1 MTFKM
6 LTRIAVILSFGTF
19 LVQGAIDASVQKTYA
34 DSMTDFTQDFLA
46 VAMKEHGEKNFVF
59 SPFSMHSVLAM
70 LTSGSTDNSTT
81 QKELLNGFG
90 RANVIANIEQLYE
103 QFVKSYKGTDV
114 EKNLKFGNRMWTTP
128 RYFPKINE
136 DYKSKLEN
144 LYGAQFA
151 KFAANNPEKEVNDWV
166 KEVTQGKIDK
176 IVDSVSPETAFLIVN
191 ALFFKASWAKSF
203 DEGKP
208 QEFTKLN
215 GQKVLTP
222 MMNRDSKKQFV
233 AQFTTDLVKGRSDKC
248 IALAIPYEAP
258 DGKGAI
264 GRFEILIVMPEH
276 HRGLQFFQDK
286 AENLVAENFGS
297 DNIIEL
303 ALEALQGKRNNPVD
317 HIVNMPEFKIDTNIE
332 ATTMLRKL
340 YIDAPFDDG
349 EFNRIIQDE
358 PLRVGKVKHRATIEV
373 TKDGTVGAA
382 ASSIELVALSASLSL
397 PKKVDINKPFLFF
410 VRDTDLNAIVFA
422 GKYADPDA

>member
-1 MTFKM
+1 MTLKM
-6 LTRIAVILSFGTF
+6 LIKIAVILSFGTL
-19 LVQGAIDASVQKTYA
+19 LVQGAIDASIQKAYVN
-34 DSMTDFTQDFLA
+34 SMNDFTQDFLA
-46 VAMKEHGEKNFVF
+46 VAWKEQGEKNFVF

-70 LTSGSTDNSTT
+70 LTSGASDNSTT
-81 QKELLNGFG
+81 QEELLSGFG
-90 RANVIANIEQLYE
+90 RAANIENLEEIYGQY
-103 QFVKSYKGTDV
+103 VKSYKGTDV

-128 RYFPKINE
+128 RYFPKIDG

-208 QEFTKLN
+208 TEFTKLN

-264 GRFEILIVMPEH
+264 GRFEILIIMPEH

-286 AENLVAENFGS
+286 AEKLVAENFGS

-349 EFNRIIQDE
+349 EFDRIIQDE

-397 PKKVDINKPFLFF
+397 PKIVDINKPFLFF

>member
-1 MTFKM
+1 M

-19 LVQGAIDASVQKTYA
+19 LVQGAIDASIQKAYVN
-34 DSMTDFTQDFLA
+34 SMNDFAQDFLA
-46 VAMKEHGEKNFVF
+46 VAWKDQGEKNFVF

-70 LTSGSTDNSTT
+70 LTSGASDNSTT
-81 QKELLNGFG
+81 QEELLSGFG
-90 RANVIANIEQLYE
+90 RAANIENLE
-103 QFVKSYKGTDV
+103 QIYGNYVKSYKGTDV

-128 RYFPKINE
+128 RYFPKIDD
-136 DYKSKLEN
+136 DYKSKLED

-151 KFAANNPEKEVNDWV
+151 KFAAKNPEKEVNDWV

-215 GQKVLTP
+215 GDKVLTP

-258 DGKGAI
+258 NGKGSI
-264 GRFEILIVMPEH
+264 GRFEILIIMPEH

-317 HIVNMPEFKIDTNIE
+317 HIINMPEFKIDTNIE
-332 ATTMLRKL
+332 ATAMLRKL

-382 ASSIELVALSASLSL
+382 ASSIELVALSASLSI
-397 PKKVDINKPFLFF
+397 PKVVDINKPFLFF

-422 GKYADPDA
+422 GKYANPDA

>member
-1 MTFKM
+1 M
-6 LTRIAVILSFGTF
+6 LTRIALILSFGTF
-19 LVQGAIDASVQKTYA
+19 LVQGAIDASIQKAYVN
-34 DSMTDFTQDFLA
+34 SMNDFAQDFLA
-46 VAMKEHGEKNFVF
+46 VAWKDQGEKNFVF

-70 LTSGSTDNSTT
+70 LTSGASDNSTT
-81 QKELLNGFG
+81 QEELLSGFG
-90 RANVIANIEQLYE
+90 RAANIENLE
-103 QFVKSYKGTDV
+103 QIYGNYVESYKGTDV

-128 RYFPKINE
+128 RYFPKIDD
-136 DYKSKLEN
+136 DYKSKLED

-151 KFAANNPEKEVNDWV
+151 KFAAKNPEKEVNDWV

-215 GQKVLTP
+215 GDKVLTP

-258 DGKGAI
+258 NGKGTI
-264 GRFEILIVMPEH
+264 GRFEILIIMPEH

-317 HIVNMPEFKIDTNIE
+317 HIINMPEFKIDTNIE
-332 ATTMLRKL
+332 ATAMLRKL

-382 ASSIELVALSASLSL
+382 ASSIELVALSASLSI
-397 PKKVDINKPFLFF
+397 PKVVDINKPFLFF

-422 GKYADPDA
+422 GKYANPDA

>member
-1 MTFKM
+1 M

-19 LVQGAIDASVQKTYA
+19 LVQGAIDASIQKAYVN
-34 DSMTDFTQDFLA
+34 SMNDFAQDFLA
-46 VAMKEHGEKNFVF
+46 VAWKDQGEKNFVF

-70 LTSGSTDNSTT
+70 LTSGASDNSTT
-81 QKELLNGFG
+81 QEELLSGFG
-90 RANVIANIEQLYE
+90 RAANIENLE
-103 QFVKSYKGTDV
+103 QIYGNYVESYKGTDV

-128 RYFPKINE
+128 RYFPKIDD
-136 DYKSKLEN
+136 DYKSKLED

-151 KFAANNPEKEVNDWV
+151 KFAAKNPEKEVNDWV

-215 GQKVLTP
+215 GDKVLTP

-258 DGKGAI
+258 NGKGTI
-264 GRFEILIVMPEH
+264 GRFEILIIMPEH

-317 HIVNMPEFKIDTNIE
+317 HIINMPEFKIDTNIE
-332 ATTMLRKL
+332 ATAMLRKL

-382 ASSIELVALSASLSL
+382 ASSIELVALSASLSI
-397 PKKVDINKPFLFF
+397 PKVVDINKPFLFF

-422 GKYADPDA
+422 GKYANPDA

>member
-1 MTFKM
+1 MTLKM
-6 LTRIAVILSFGTF
+6 LIKIAVILSFGTL
-19 LVQGAIDASVQKTYA
+19 LVQGAIDASIQKAYVN
-34 DSMTDFTQDFLA
+34 SMNDFTQDFLA
-46 VAMKEHGEKNFVF
+46 VAWKEQGEKNFVF

-70 LTSGSTDNSTT
+70 LTSGASDNSTT
-81 QKELLNGFG
+81 QEELLSGFG
-90 RANVIANIEQLYE
+90 RAANIENLEEIYGQY
-103 QFVKSYKGTDV
+103 VKSYKGTEV

-128 RYFPKINE
+128 RYFPKIDG

-208 QEFTKLN
+208 TEFTKLN

-264 GRFEILIVMPEH
+264 GRFEILIIMPEH

-286 AENLVAENFGS
+286 AEKLVAENFGS

-397 PKKVDINKPFLFF
+397 PKIVDINKPFLFF

>member
-1 MTFKM
+1 MTLKM
-6 LTRIAVILSFGTF
+6 LTRIALILSFGTF
-19 LVQGAIDASVQKTYA
+19 LVQGAIDASIQKAYVN
-34 DSMTDFTQDFLA
+34 SMNDFAQDFLA
-46 VAMKEHGEKNFVF
+46 VAWKDQGEKNFVF

-70 LTSGSTDNSTT
+70 LTSGASDNSTT
-81 QKELLNGFG
+81 QEELLSGFG
-90 RANVIANIEQLYE
+90 RAANIENLE
-103 QFVKSYKGTDV
+103 QIYGNYVESYKGTDV

-128 RYFPKINE
+128 RYFPKIDD
-136 DYKSKLEN
+136 DYKSKLED

-151 KFAANNPEKEVNDWV
+151 KFAAKNPEKEVNDWV

-215 GQKVLTP
+215 GDKVLTP

-258 DGKGAI
+258 NGKGTI
-264 GRFEILIVMPEH
+264 GRFEILIIMPEH

-317 HIVNMPEFKIDTNIE
+317 HIINMPEFKIDTNIE
-332 ATTMLRKL
+332 ATAMLRKL

-382 ASSIELVALSASLSL
+382 ASSIELVALSASLSI
-397 PKKVDINKPFLFF
+397 PKVVDINKPFLFF

-422 GKYADPDA
+422 GKYANPDA

>member
-1 MTFKM
+1 M
-6 LTRIAVILSFGTF
+6 LTRIALILSFGTF
-19 LVQGAIDASVQKTYA
+19 LVQGAIDASIQKAYVN
-34 DSMTDFTQDFLA
+34 SMNDFAQDFLA
-46 VAMKEHGEKNFVF
+46 VAWKDQGEKNFVF

-70 LTSGSTDNSTT
+70 LTSGASDNSTT
-81 QKELLNGFG
+81 QEELLSGFG
-90 RANVIANIEQLYE
+90 RAANIENLE
-103 QFVKSYKGTDV
+103 QIYGNYVESYKGTDV

-128 RYFPKINE
+128 RYFPKIDD
-136 DYKSKLEN
+136 DYKSKLED

-151 KFAANNPEKEVNDWV
+151 KFAAKNPEKEVNDWV

-215 GQKVLTP
+215 GDKVLTP

-258 DGKGAI
+258 NGKGSI
-264 GRFEILIVMPEH
+264 GRFEILIIMPEH

-317 HIVNMPEFKIDTNIE
+317 HIINMPEFKIDTNIE
-332 ATTMLRKL
+332 ATAMLRKL

-382 ASSIELVALSASLSL
+382 ASSIELVALSASLSI
-397 PKKVDINKPFLFF
+397 PKVVDINKPFLFF

-422 GKYADPDA
+422 GKYANPDA

>member
-1 MTFKM
+1 
-6 LTRIAVILSFGTF
+6 VILSFGTL
-19 LVQGAIDASVQKTYA
+19 LVQGAIDASIQKAYVN
-34 DSMTDFTQDFLA
+34 SMNDFTQDFLA
-46 VAMKEHGEKNFVF
+46 VAWKEQGEKNFVF

-70 LTSGSTDNSTT
+70 LTSGASDNSTT
-81 QKELLNGFG
+81 QEELLSGFG
-90 RANVIANIEQLYE
+90 RAANIENLEEIYGQY
-103 QFVKSYKGTDV
+103 VKSYKGTDV

-128 RYFPKINE
+128 RYFPKIDG

-208 QEFTKLN
+208 TEFTKLN

-264 GRFEILIVMPEH
+264 GRFEILIIMPEH

-286 AENLVAENFGS
+286 AEKLVAENFGS

-397 PKKVDINKPFLFF
+397 PKIVDINKPFLFF

>member
-6 LTRIAVILSFGTF
+6 LTTISVILSFGTF
-19 LVQGAIDASVQKTYA
+19 LVQGAIDAAVQKTYA
-34 DSMTDFTQDFLA
+34 DSMADFTQDFLS
-46 VAMKEHGEKNFVF
+46 VAMKEQGEKNFVF

-70 LTSGSTDNSTT
+70 LTSGATDNSTT

-90 RANVIANIEQLYE
+90 RAQKIENLEQLYG
-103 QFVKSYKGTDV
+103 QFLKSYKGTDV
-114 EKNLKFGNRMWTTP
+114 EKSLKFGNRMWTTP
-128 RYFPKINE
+128 RYFPKIDD

-144 LYGAQFA
+144 LYGAEFA

-191 ALFFKASWAKSF
+191 AVFFNASWAKSF
-203 DEGKP
+203 EEGKP
-208 QEFTKLN
+208 QEFTKIN
-215 GQKVLTP
+215 GNKVLTP
-222 MMNRDSKKQFV
+222 MMNRASKKQFV
-233 AQFTTDLVKGRSDKC
+233 AQFTTELVEGRSDKC

-258 DGKGAI
+258 GGKGSI
-264 GRFEILIVMPEH
+264 GRFEIVIVMPEH
-276 HRGLQFFQDK
+276 HQGLLFFQDK
-286 AENLVAENFGS
+286 AEQLVAENFGE

-303 ALEALQGKRNNPVD
+303 ALEALEPKRNNPVE
-317 HIVNMPEFKIDTNIE
+317 HIVNMPEFKIDSNIE
-332 ATTMLRKL
+332 ATTLLRKL

-349 EFNRIIQDE
+349 EFDRIIQDE

-373 TKDGTVGAA
+373 NKGGTVGAA

-397 PKKVDINKPFLFF
+397 PKTVDINKPFLFF

>member
-1 MTFKM
+1 M

-19 LVQGAIDASVQKTYA
+19 LVQGAIDASIQKAYVN
-34 DSMTDFTQDFLA
+34 SMNDFAQDFLA
-46 VAMKEHGEKNFVF
+46 VAWKDQGEKNFVF

-70 LTSGSTDNSTT
+70 LTSGASDNSTT
-81 QKELLNGFG
+81 QEELLSGFG
-90 RANVIANIEQLYE
+90 RAANIENLE
-103 QFVKSYKGTDV
+103 QIYGNYVKSYKGTDV

-128 RYFPKINE
+128 RYFPKI
-136 DYKSKLEN
+136 DDVYKSKLED

-151 KFAANNPEKEVNDWV
+151 KFAAKNPEKEVNDWV

-215 GQKVLTP
+215 GDKVITP

-258 DGKGAI
+258 NGKGTI
-264 GRFEILIVMPEH
+264 GRFEILIIMPEH

-317 HIVNMPEFKIDTNIE
+317 HIINMPEFKIDTNIE
-332 ATTMLRKL
+332 ATAMLRKL

-382 ASSIELVALSASLSL
+382 ASSIELVALSASLSI
-397 PKKVDINKPFLFF
+397 PKVVDINKPFLFF

-422 GKYADPDA
+422 GKYANPDA